1 MKDTPSSFMKIKIYR
16 HNLSYSFIY
25 LFHDKHIN
33 INKVYI
39 ILIPEREIGSNL
51 FLNDFGG

>member
-16 HNLSYSFIY
+16 HNISYSFIY

-33 INKVYI
+33 INKFYI
-39 ILIPEREIGSNL
+39 ILIPEREIGSNF